1 MISLSFDVLFHK
13 FVIIVIIIVVVMCL
27 PILTPFS
34 FYFIL
39 EIGFLSVA

>member
-1 MISLSFDVLFHK
+1 MISLSFDVLFHE
-13 FVIIVIIIVVVMCL
+13 FVVVVVLMCF

-39 EIGFLSVA
+39 LEIGFCSMS